1 LARLSFAYLF
11 FGEAKKS
18 KARGRRKPSSKQKS
32 RLQAKHTRLLARL
45 FFGYFLLAKQ
55 KKVTRPSRPKPVLK
69 KQPFFCS
76 PFLWRSKEK

>member
-32 RLQAKHTRLLARL
+32 RLQAKHTRLLARPL
-45 FFGYFLLAKQ
+45 FGYFL
-55 KKVTRPSRPKPVLK
+55 
-69 KQPFFCS
+69 
-76 PFLWRSKEK
+76 

>member
-32 RLQAKHTRLLARL
+32 PPQAKHRERYWLAFSL
-45 FFGYFLLAKQ
+45 ATFFK
-55 KKVTRPSRPKPVLK
+55 
-69 KQPFFCS
+69 
-76 PFLWRSKEK
+76 RSKRK